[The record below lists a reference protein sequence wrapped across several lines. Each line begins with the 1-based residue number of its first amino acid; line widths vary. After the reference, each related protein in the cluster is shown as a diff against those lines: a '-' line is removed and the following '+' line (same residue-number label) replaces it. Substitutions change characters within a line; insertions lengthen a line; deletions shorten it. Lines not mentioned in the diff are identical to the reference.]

1 MIVILILVK
10 MVALV
15 LMVSTVTAVFV
26 VGLGQI
32 QIVASACYQTVKHVL
47 VILVNVMHVTMDII
61 LTTLELVVSL
71 LKRQRILSLIPSLED
86 DCIGTCD
93 GKG

>member
-15 LMVSTVTAVFV
+15 LMVSTLTSVFV

-32 QIVASACYQTVKHVL
+32 QIVASACYQTVRHVL
-47 VILVNVMHVTMDII
+47 VILVNVMYVIMDMF
-61 LTTLELVVSL
+61 LTTLELVVS
-71 LKRQRILSLIPSLED
+71 
-86 DCIGTCD
+86 
-93 GKG
+93 